1 VKRSRNAIE
10 RSDRRIGYVAAA
22 KNIGNTIREKGLP
35 ESRPFRVITAIMI
48 SATLLRTAA
57 IASLGLVATTFTLP
71 RPAAADA
78 ASTAAIAGAA
88 AAIVGGLLY
97 DSNNR
102 PYYERGGR
110 RVYVSR
116 PVEREYNR
124 RHGGG
129 HGGGH
134 GHGHGH

>member
-1 VKRSRNAIE
+1 
-10 RSDRRIGYVAAA
+10 
-22 KNIGNTIREKGLP
+22 
-35 ESRPFRVITAIMI
+35 MI
-48 SATLLRTAA
+48 SAPLLRTAA
-57 IASLGLVATTFTLP
+57 LASLGLVATALVLP

-102 PYYERGGR
+102 PYYDRGGR
-110 RVYVSR
+110 RVYVSE
-116 PVEREYNR
+116 PVAHEWRS
-124 RHGGG
+124 RHGDYRGHGYGHGG
-129 HGGGH
+129 DHGGGH

>member
-1 VKRSRNAIE
+1 MREIVELRGEHS
-10 RSDRRIGYVAAA
+10 GVA
-22 KNIGNTIREKGLP
+22 
-35 ESRPFRVITAIMI
+35 SVIMI
-48 SATLLRTAA
+48 SAPLLRTVAL
-57 IASLGLVATTFTLP
+57 ASLGLVATTFTLP

-97 DSNNR
+97 DSNRR
-102 PYYERGGR
+102 PYYNRGGR
-110 RVYVSR
+110 RVYVSA
-116 PVEREYNR
+116 PVEREYTR

-129 HGGGH
+129 YGHGGGGGH